1 MTDSPTPRKFKLKGF
16 TSLLLTFSFLV
27 IGFTGVI
34 LYFTPKGRVAHWTGW
49 TMLGL
54 SKDQWSAIH
63 MTGGLLFL
71 IVSGIHLY
79 LNWGIFWSYLKKKAV
94 AGIHLKWELVAAM
107 LIVAVVVT
115 GTLCEVP
122 PLSSIIKL
130 NDRIK
135 VYWAGRAPRAPIPH
149 AEDLTLAAFADEVRL
164 SIDQL
169 ASALRKEGFAVDNT
183 NMKLK
188 HIAKRNGVAPSD
200 LHAAVIKH
208 FPQAAKQKRRGA
220 GCRRRLQNES

>member
-1 MTDSPTPRKFKLKGF
+1 MTDSPTPRKFKFKGF
-16 TSLLLTFSFLV
+16 TSLLLTFSLLV
-27 IGFTGVI
+27 IGFTGVM

-54 SKDQWSAIH
+54 DKDQWSAIH
-63 MTGGLLFL
+63 IVGGLLFL

-94 AGIHLKWELVAAM
+94 AGIHLKWELVAAV

-130 NDRIK
+130 NDQIK
-135 VYWAGRAPRAPIPH
+135 VYWAGLAAKAPIPH
-149 AEDLTLAAFADEVRL
+149 AEDLTLEAFADEVRL
-164 SIDQL
+164 SIDEVT
-169 ASALRKEGFAVDNT
+169 SALRKEGFAVDNT

-188 HIAKRNGVAPSD
+188 HIAERNGVAPSD
-200 LHAAVIKH
+200 LHAAIIEH
-208 FPQAAKQKRRGA
+208 FPQAAKKKRRGA
-220 GCRRRLQNES
+220 GCGQRQN

>member
-1 MTDSPTPRKFKLKGF
+1 MTDSLTPRKFKLKGF

-27 IGFTGVI
+27 IGFTGVM

-54 SKDQWSAIH
+54 DKDQWSAIH

-71 IVSGIHLY
+71 IVSSVHLY
-79 LNWGIFWSYLKKKAV
+79 LNWGIFWSYLKKKAA

-115 GTLCEVP
+115 GTLSEVP
-122 PLSSIIKL
+122 PFSSVIKL
-130 NDRIK
+130 NDQVK
-135 VYWAGRAPRAPIPH
+135 VYWAGLAPKAPIPH
-149 AEDLTLAAFADEVRL
+149 AEDLTLEAFADEIRL
-164 SIDQL
+164 SIDEVTL
-169 ASALRKEGFAVDNT
+169 ALRKEGFTVDNVH
-183 NMKLK
+183 MKLK
-188 HIAKRNGVAPSD
+188 HIAERNGVAPSD

-208 FPQAAKQKRRGA
+208 FPQAAKKKRRGA
-220 GCRRRLQNES
+220 GCRQEQN